1 MKSYAAYYDN
11 DEVRLN
17 SSSGGIFS
25 VIASKFDVVYGVS
38 LTEDCYE
45 AIFKRSVENVDSLRG
60 SKYLQ
65 AKMGDTFKEVKKDL
79 NEGKL
84 VLFSGTG
91 CQINGLKLLLGKD
104 YDNLFCL
111 DIICHGAPS
120 PLLWKEYL
128 KYQEKQYGKISNVN
142 FRSKENSWQDFGM
155 KENQVYISK
164 DEDSFMRMFLRDYC
178 LRPSCYNC
186 KAKNYRLSDITI
198 GDFWGIE
205 SVCSEMNDN
214 KGTSFIVI
222 RSSLGQQLFD
232 SIKNELVYKEVS
244 YEDGIKGNVA
254 EYKSVNRPELRNSFF
269 EDLHSCSFD
278 DMKVKYA
285 PDIKIPW
292 YKLLKRKL
300 RNKFKRG

>member
-91 CQINGLKLLLGKD
+91 CQINGLKLFLGKD

-128 KYQEKQYGKISNVN
+128 KYQEKQYG
-142 FRSKENSWQDFGM
+142 DF
-155 KENQVYISK
+155 K
-164 DEDSFMRMFLRDYC
+164 
-178 LRPSCYNC
+178 C
-186 KAKNYRLSDITI
+186 K
-198 GDFWGIE
+198 F
-205 SVCSEMNDN
+205 
-214 KGTSFIVI
+214 
-222 RSSLGQQLFD
+222 
-232 SIKNELVYKEVS
+232 
-244 YEDGIKGNVA
+244 
-254 EYKSVNRPELRNSFF
+254 
-269 EDLHSCSFD
+269 
-278 DMKVKYA
+278 
-285 PDIKIPW
+285 
-292 YKLLKRKL
+292 
-300 RNKFKRG
+300 